1 MTLTEEFKEYI
12 NHIDKWWGHKEK
24 SEANNEASSIKEE
37 DDAWQKLKIIE
48 NNLVERLKARSYNP
62 HHITHDQRV
71 YKIDYENMQI
81 LYIYAPTTEMLDRDD
96 T

>member
-37 DDAWQKLKIIE
+37 DDAWQELKIIE